1 MSSISN
7 YGNQFGKSSAIFT
20 IGQHTETKL
29 TGEMSPKQIDREQDI
44 TVAKIVVGGVLGI
57 CTLGVIYLLGSA
69 GRE

>member
-1 MSSISN
+1 MSSN
-7 YGNQFGKSSAIFT
+7 NGNQFGKSSANFT

-44 TVAKIVVGGVLGI
+44 TVMKLGASCVLGL
-57 CTLGVIYLLGSA
+57 CFLGVIYLLGSA

>member
-1 MSSISN
+1 MSSN
-7 YGNQFGKSSAIFT
+7 NGNQFGKSSAIFT

-57 CTLGVIYLLGSA
+57 CTLGVIFLLGSA